1 MSFGTRISDYIY
13 NRVRWWLCSRG
24 RSADTGT
31 AMVKEVITHVVR
43 RWRQLVPWRL
53 SEMLALMLLTVTVFL
68 FVHTND
74 LAAQLESAKQQQQR
88 LALTGARSD
97 GQSRDHRSPLAL
109 RADASSAS
117 GGGVRYKFQQT
128 APQFHFGQLNIT
140 GNAGKETL
148 FFNRVPK
155 VGSQSTMQLL
165 KRLSYRNRF
174 NFHKDHPQKVE
185 LINLNP
191 PQEKRLCSLINI
203 FRPPAVY
210 VKHVC
215 FLDFVKFTVIEAS
228 VSAINDRL
236 EEPNAGRRHV
246 AQPEQAIEPTEP
258 VSTEGFD
265 FGSYSDLQ
273 AELKTVREGVAKIKL
288 PQDLVVGDSRAGVG
302 KNDLPRFQ
310 VIQRYGYDPPIYF
323 NMVRDPVERIISW
336 YYYVRAP
343 WYFVERKRA
352 FPELELPDPNWLKK
366 DYATCVE
373 AGHAECSYEQGSVRE
388 DYGQLTEFFCGMERE
403 CTITKQC
410 VLSNDWECRYIEGD
424 KKDRV
429 GDHRRMTGFFCGME
443 EDCSAFN
450 SEVAMQK
457 AKRNVEKYYAV
468 VGVLE
473 EMNKTLTVLEHY
485 IPRFFAGASDI
496 YQEEKRLSN
505 VNKNSYKP
513 PVAEY
518 VKDIVRKNFTHEI
531 EFYEFCKAAA
541 APAISRAGP
550 AGKLTAACR
559 RSSLTTGARRHDR
572 PGQHSVSVCTC
583 RCLEALG
590 GRSGCDSARSNRRRS
605 PQTAREN
612 AIGL

>member
-1 MSFGTRISDYIY
+1 
-13 NRVRWWLCSRG
+13 
-24 RSADTGT
+24 
-31 AMVKEVITHVVR
+31 MVKEVITHVVR

-117 GGGVRYKFQQT
+117 GGGGVRYKFQQT

-215 FLDFVKFTVIEAS
+215 FLDFVK
-228 VSAINDRL
+228 
-236 EEPNAGRRHV
+236 
-246 AQPEQAIEPTEP
+246 
-258 VSTEGFD
+258 
-265 FGSYSDLQ
+265 
-273 AELKTVREGVAKIKL
+273 
-288 PQDLVVGDSRAGVG
+288 
-302 KNDLPRFQ
+302 
-310 VIQRYGYDPPIYF
+310 YGYDPPIYF

-366 DYATCVE
+366 DYE
-373 AGHAECSYEQGSVRE
+373 
-388 DYGQLTEFFCGMERE
+388 
-403 CTITKQC
+403 QC

-531 EFYEFCKAAA
+531 EFYEFCKQ
-541 APAISRAGP
+541 R
-550 AGKLTAACR
+550 LHQQY
-559 RSSLTTGARRHDR
+559 L
-572 PGQHSVSVCTC
+572 
-583 RCLEALG
+583 ALG
-590 GRSGCDSARSNRRRS
+590 L
-605 PQTAREN
+605 PEN
-612 AIGL
+612 